1 MEYHYS
7 KSSLAC
13 TAALVFLHGCTGA
26 PTPMEKVS
34 GSSAENEPEHHVQLP
49 IITVKR
55 TVVPQTIEFPGK
67 VSALPDHSVSISP
80 NIAGK
85 ITKVMIVP
93 GQQVLKGQ
101 LIALLD
107 DRQLRAQLQQATV
120 PQRAAVNAVAQAKI
134 ALDLAQKNLART
146 EALFDKDIVAQKDV
160 IAARSQEQLSK
171 SQVEAAEAKVAEA
184 EVAPAHIATQLA
196 FTKVYSPL
204 SGVVAQRF
212 LNVGSAADPA
222 TPIAHIV
229 NLNQVMINANMP
241 ADSPANPRVGQ
252 TATITTV
259 AEPGVTYR
267 GLIKSISPMVDP
279 NNNTVSIELLATND
293 HGRLKEGQQVNV
305 FIETLS
311 TNAVLVPETAIVPGH
326 DDPAEHFVYLVR
338 DGKLKLQKVIVGSKR
353 NNQVPVLQGLAEGD
367 EVVQSG
373 GYGVPD
379 GATLDRGRVTK

>member
-1 MEYHYS
+1 
-7 KSSLAC
+7 
-13 TAALVFLHGCTGA
+13 
-26 PTPMEKVS
+26 MEKVS